1 MVNEKASNSIHLI
14 NPLVT
19 DYSTLRTS
27 LLPKLIQTV
36 GENLKQSNNILE
48 GFEYGHVFSG
58 DIKSNYTEKE
68 VVSGIFGGL
77 KSKRQWND
85 TATTLSWFEAKGKI
99 EELFKKLNINDLIHK
114 TTRI

>member
-1 MVNEKASNSIHLI
+1 LVNEKASNSIHLI
-14 NPLVT
+14 NPLIT

-77 KSKRQWND
+77 KSNVNGMILRQHYLGLKQKERSKNY
-85 TATTLSWFEAKGKI
+85 LK
-99 EELFKKLNINDLIHK
+99 N
-114 TTRI
+114 